1 MGKFRIGKQL
11 SKVVMPLAFASTAVN
26 AQDTEQTDMF
36 ELPLQELKNI
46 TVSSIDF
53 SNRSLKDSFASAH
66 VITSQMIDNMPMIT
80 LADYIEMLVPSTNIV
95 PQGNNGA
102 GVGIRGS
109 AKGGAVRT
117 LTMWDGHSQNR
128 KDSQGNSGVLYSP
141 LLNDLHQIEV
151 VLGPGSIKHGTG
163 AIDGYINFVP
173 KSGQNFQGSKVD
185 LDYGSDDH
193 SQRLQMQHG
202 KRIDSDH
209 DFYVYAGIY
218 HADGFRLRNDFG
230 GSIAPVPNE
239 RNKFANRD
247 QIITGDYDPSYKL
260 SMNWT
265 QGRFNLKSFFEH
277 LEFDPGG
284 VIAGKN
290 TISQRS
296 SLSVQPKYTFQ
307 LPGKTSFELSSAAT
321 LFDRSGIRRPINE
334 RSQHEEVGG
343 RESALELRGSL
354 QTFYFDDHEL
364 TLGAQIKWLD
374 TTSEKHFFSADP
386 NTNRANVDG
395 KWQEYSMYLEDIFSL
410 TDKTT
415 FIAGLRYDGAKFND
429 DLRFETNELDLLT
442 FRPPDI
448 SDVSPRLALTHK
460 FDNDFLFRAGYS
472 EGFAYPNVSSY
483 SRTFRV
489 NEFLESRGLELFEP
503 TKPGSLKTYEI
514 GLRGDLI
521 KNELLFDLSFYYNR
535 YGKTSSFVNF
545 RNNPSFLPGNLG
557 VEDIPDD
564 IFGIVTTLENGVDG
578 YGSEL
583 SLNWQ
588 PNNSFFANLSYSY
601 ATPDHVNAID
611 NESIGVAND
620 TLSEWSHFPKH
631 QVKSNFSYTY
641 KKWLF
646 NLAGIYQS
654 GLEINRRF
662 TPTRSNGED
671 AFVRVNLGVNY
682 MLNEKTNI
690 SFVAKNIF
698 NNNTPRTTFDPSRAW
713 QGALGSDERLFYL
726 GLSYSF

>member
-1 MGKFRIGKQL
+1 MGKFRIEEL
-11 SKVVMPLAFASTAVN
+11 FSKLLLPLALASTTANAQNSEQADLFDMPL
-26 AQDTEQTDMF
+26 QD
-36 ELPLQELKNI
+36 LQNI

-53 SNRSLKDSFASAH
+53 SNRSLKDSFGSAH
-66 VITSQMIDNMPMIT
+66 VITSQMIESMPMIT
-80 LADYIEMLVPSTNIV
+80 LADYIEMLIPSTNIV

-128 KDSQGNSGVLYSP
+128 KDAEGNSSVLYSP

-185 LDYGSDDH
+185 FDYGSDDS
-193 SQRLQMQHG
+193 SQRLQLQHG
-202 KRIDSDH
+202 KRIDSNH
-209 DFYVYAGIY
+209 DLYVYAGVFQ
-218 HADGFRLRNDFG
+218 ADGFRLSNDFG
-230 GSIAPVPNE
+230 GSVAPAPNE

-247 QIITGDYDPSYKL
+247 EIISGDYEPSYKL

-290 TISQRS
+290 TFNQRS

-321 LFDRSGIRRPINE
+321 LFDRSSVRHPINGNS
-334 RSQHEEVGG
+334 RFEEVGG
-343 RESALELRGSL
+343 RESAVELRGSL
-354 QTFYFDDHEL
+354 QTFYFNDHEL
-364 TLGAQIKWLD
+364 TLGAQMKWLD
-374 TTSEKHFFSADP
+374 TTSKKQFFSADA
-386 NTNRANVDG
+386 TSNRANVDG
-395 KWQEYSMYLEDIFSL
+395 KWQEYSVYLEDIFSL

-415 FIAGLRYDGAKFND
+415 FIAGLRYDGAKFNS
-429 DLRFETNELDLLT
+429 DLRFETEGLDQLT

-448 SDVSPRLALTHK
+448 SNVSPRLGLTHK
-460 FDNDFLFRAGYS
+460 FDNDYLFRAGYS
-472 EGFAYPNVSSY
+472 EGFSYPNASSY
-483 SRTFRV
+483 TRTFRA
-489 NEFLESRGLELFEP
+489 NEFLESRGLALFEP
-503 TKPGSLKTYEI
+503 SKPGSLKTYEL

-521 KNELLFDLSFYYNR
+521 KDELLFDLSLYYNR

-557 VEDIPDD
+557 IEDIPDD
-564 IFGIVTTLENGVDG
+564 IFGIVTTLENGIDG

-583 SLNWQ
+583 SLSWKPTQ
-588 PNNSFFANLSYSY
+588 SFIANLSYSY
-601 ATPDHVNAID
+601 AVPDHVNAED
-611 NESIGVAND
+611 NESTGVANE

-631 QVKSNFSYTY
+631 QLKSNLNLKY
-641 KKWLF
+641 KKWQF
-646 NLAGIYQS
+646 NLTGIYQS

-662 TPTRSNGED
+662 TPTRSNAED
-671 AFVRVNLGVNY
+671 EFVRVNFRVNY
-682 MLNEKTNI
+682 MLNKKTNL
-690 SFVAKNIF
+690 SFIAKNIF

-713 QGALGSDERLFYL
+713 QGALGTDERLFYL